1 MVPHRLGTCPL
12 VAMGLDSLGDAGI
25 GIVAA
30 VLIIREV
37 MGYLKAREASSSSG
51 GDDADCDE
59 AIGKLNKID
68 DKVDDIQSGVADLR
82 GATVQM
88 SAILS
93 KTDPDGLP
101 LCYSP
106 RSLTTSLSALS
117 NSVEKLGDKIDRGS

>member
-1 MVPHRLGTCPL
+1 
-12 VAMGLDSLGDAGI
+12 MGIEHLGDAGI

-37 MGYLKAREASSSSG
+37 MGYLKAREASSASG
-51 GDDADCDE
+51 GDDGDCDE
-59 AIGKLNKID
+59 AVGRLNKID

-82 GATVQM
+82 GSTVQM
-88 SAILS
+88 AAILS

-117 NSVEKLGDKIDRGS
+117 ASGEKLSDKIDRGS